1 MPFQNLLNSLV
12 GMCVYF
18 FLVFFVPLSYAF
30 PQHHTPTGS
39 NPLNNTFQDALTL
52 FEQQHY
58 EAAQKTFLSYLASAT
73 SSVSPQN
80 ESGKELEA
88 TYYVRL
94 CELYLK
100 KSYSERNSIEFI
112 SQYEKTLYADNLKLA
127 LANSFYEDGNYRRAA
142 YYFAPLEKSRPTEKE
157 ELEINF
163 RLAYSYFKISR
174 TKEALRTFSSLQSK
188 NNEYYAQA
196 SYYVGFINYELG
208 SFDKAIDNLT
218 KAKADKKYTES
229 ANKLIAK
236 SYYSL
241 EECKKLGDFLSSIA
255 SEKHDVELF
264 YYAAQCAYLNKEFDL
279 AYEWFGRYKR
289 NSKQL
294 PDSAAYQYLNTLY
307 ETENYDEFLDYES
320 SSLVGGMFYS
330 PVLLMKASIYEK
342 QNNYKKAASVYDE
355 LAAFN
360 PSEAEKAYFSK
371 LKNLYLSEEYDFLI
385 KESKKFEDKF
395 SQSIYLPEIIMF
407 TANALAINQDA
418 KTAMAYLKARGSKSS
433 NQNQEQIKKMYVHLA
448 LQSIKELFNQS
459 SYNEMS
465 QVMSQFKNDIQL
477 NDSLQNFINFY
488 TAEAL
493 LLTEKVTEAENYY
506 KKIPSSSRFYADA
519 KYGMGVI
526 NFNKANY
533 SSVAKQNALVL
544 LEEYLSTSTG
554 IVKEKAVDAL
564 TRVATIYAVN
574 KHYKEAEVNFM
585 KALNLGDSETE
596 YINFSLGQIY
606 FVNNDYSKAM
616 QQFDKVMQTPNSLY
630 AQYSQVMKAKIYE
643 SQGNRK
649 QVIALL
655 DDFIKRY
662 PQSEKL
668 AEALYS
674 RGNAWYGLNNPKNVI
689 NDYTALITNYP
700 NTDKARMALSTLENY
715 PDFGVVVEN
724 IQELR
729 NLYASHNSNY
739 NPNTN
744 SVANS
749 TVSNS
754 ITNPSSATTD
764 AIQKNFEKA
773 LSLYKSNE
781 FAYAIVAFRDII
793 NKNEIAGTSYYDPVY
808 YYLGKSYQQNG
819 SNNEAISNLQR
830 VGGQL
835 QTGALADMGDIEF
848 GRENYNSAITHYKSL
863 AKVAPNDA
871 MRVMAWEKLTKTYCM
886 QEDYT
891 TANDYLAIIRNKK
904 AQANNDFVRLYENK
918 ILAGQQQIDAAIEGF
933 SKLGNDRQANPKYA
947 SEALFELA
955 TLMHKIGDNQSA
967 KSILKDLKKQFAEQK
982 ETQQKANKLA
992 LLLN

>member
-12 GMCVYF
+12 GMCVYI

-30 PQHHTPTGS
+30 SQHHTLTGS
-39 NPLNNTFQDALTL
+39 NPLNTTFQNALTL

-58 EAAQKTFLSYLASAT
+58 EAAQKSFLSYLASDN
-73 SSVSPQN
+73 SSVFPQN
-80 ESGKELEA
+80 ELNKKIET
-88 TYYVRL
+88 TYYIRL

-100 KSYSERNSIEFI
+100 KSYAERNSIEFI

-127 LANSFYEDGNYRRAA
+127 LANSFYEEGNYRRAA
-142 YYFAPLEKSRPTEKE
+142 YYFAPLEKSRPTQKE

-208 SFDKAIDNLT
+208 SFEQAIDNLT
-218 KAKADKKYTES
+218 KAKTDKKYTES

-241 EECKKLGDFLSSIA
+241 EECQNLSDFLSSIA
-255 SEKHDVELF
+255 NEKHDVELF

-294 PDSAAYQYLNTLY
+294 SDSAAYQYLNTLY
-307 ETENYDEFLDYES
+307 ETKNYDEFLDYES
-320 SSLVGGMFYS
+320 SFLAGGTFYS

-342 QNNYKKAASVYDE
+342 QNNYKKAASTYDQ

-360 PSEAEKAYFSK
+360 PSEAEKAYYSK
-371 LKNLYLSEEYDFLI
+371 LKNLYLSEEYAFLI
-385 KESKKFEDKF
+385 TESKKFENKF
-395 SQSIYLPEIIMF
+395 PQSLYLPEVILF
-407 TANALAINQDA
+407 TASALATNQDA
-418 KTAMAYLKARGSKSS
+418 KTAMAYLKARDAKNT
-433 NQNQEQIKKMYVHLA
+433 NQNQGQISKMYVHLA

-465 QVMSQFKNDIQL
+465 QVMNQLQNDIQL

-493 LLTEKVTEAENYY
+493 LQTEKVTEAESYY
-506 KKIPSSSRFYADA
+506 KKIPTSSRFYADA

-544 LEEYLSTSTG
+544 LEEYLSTPTG

-574 KHYKEAEVNFM
+574 KHYKEAEINFM

-606 FVNNDYSKAM
+606 FVNNDYQKAM
-616 QQFDKVMQTPNSLY
+616 YQFDKVMQTPNSLY

-643 SQGNRK
+643 NQSNRK

-655 DDFIKRY
+655 NDFIKRY

-668 AEALYS
+668 AEALYI
-674 RGNAWYGLNNPKNVI
+674 RGNAWNGLGENKNAI

-700 NTDKARMALSTLENY
+700 NTEKAKMALSTLENY
-715 PDFGVVVEN
+715 PDFGIEVEN
-724 IQELR
+724 MQELR
-729 NLYASHNSNY
+729 NIYASHNSNY
-739 NPNTN
+739 NPN
-744 SVANS
+744 S
-749 TVSNS
+749 TTSNS
-754 ITNPSSATTD
+754 ITNPSTTTD
-764 AIQKNFEKA
+764 AIQKEFDKA
-773 LSLYKSNE
+773 LKLYKNNE
-781 FAYAIVAFRDII
+781 FSGAIAVFRDII
-793 NKNEIAGTSYYDPVY
+793 RNNEIAGTTYYDPVY
-808 YYLGKSYQQNG
+808 YYLGKSYQYYG
-819 SNNEAISNLQR
+819 DNNQAISNLQR
-830 VGGQL
+830 VGGQM

-863 AKVAPNDA
+863 AKIAPTDA
-871 MRVMAWEKLTKTYCM
+871 LRVMAWEKLTQTYCR
-886 QEDYT
+886 QEDYA

-904 AQANNDFVRLYENK
+904 SYSSSDFVRLYENK

-947 SEALFELA
+947 SEALLELA
-955 TLMHKIGDNQSA
+955 TLMHTIGDNASA
-967 KSILKDLKKQFAEQK
+967 KSILQDLKNQFAEQK

-992 LLLN
+992 LKLK